1 MINTIR
7 SIFLISL
14 FLSPVF
20 AEKSKKNQPAKQ
32 KPTAQK
38 SKSLSNKRTS
48 ASVHYDKAKE
58 EFLGVDYYKPIDS
71 QLIRKPV
78 MEQLQKIK
86 NLCQSKANLQ
96 EKINILESSLQKI
109 RETADQYFEEPNL
122 KSEDRR
128 WIGGIKS
135 CISRHNLSHNQP
147 ITQEL
152 LTEIDIKREFV
163 LSYSNHY
170 RLPDSIP
177 VKNFPHQWAKMMYK
191 GLDCIQD

>member
-1 MINTIR
+1 MIQAIKYIAL
-7 SIFLISL
+7 IFL

-20 AEKSKKNQPAKQ
+20 AKKSKQIQPAKQ
-32 KPTAQK
+32 KPTAQ
-38 SKSLSNKRTS
+38 KRTS

-58 EFLGVDYYKPIDS
+58 EFLGADYYKPIDS

-78 MEQLQKIK
+78 MKQLQKIE
-86 NLCQSKANLQ
+86 NLCQSKADRQ
-96 EKINILESSLQKI
+96 EQINILESSLQKI

-122 KSEDRR
+122 KSEDRL

-135 CISRHNLSHNQP
+135 CISRQNLSHNQP

-170 RLPDSIP
+170 RLPDSTS
-177 VKNFPHQWAKMMYK
+177 VENFPHQWAKMIYK
-191 GLDCIQD
+191 GLDCIQN